1 MPQVRD
7 LMVSSVVTIGPGT
20 GVVDAAKRMIQEEK
34 GPLPI
39 VEGERPVAI
48 VTDRDIIA
56 HVVAEGRNPT
66 SMTVDDIASHEL
78 VTIGPDQDIN
88 EARRLMDEHQLDRIL
103 VVEDDRLVGIISEAD
118 IRSDEGPLS
127 SLTGGTTTTRQA
139 AQTVQ
144 EGAEAAG
151 QTVEGGVRSTGQTV
165 GGLLGAATGAVTDV
179 TAGAVGAAAEGTE
192 RAVEAVAFPIE
203 GYDEMN
209 VDEISARLNDLS
221 VEELQLVR
229 DYEELNK
236 KRESLLERMDRKIR
250 SA

>member
-7 LMVSSVVTIGPGT
+7 RMVSTVVTIEPGT

-56 HVVAEGRNPT
+56 HVVAEGRDPK
-66 SMTVDDIASHEL
+66 SMTVDNIASEEL
-78 VTIGPDQDIN
+78 VTIGPEKDIN
-88 EARRLMDEHQLDRIL
+88 EARRLMDEHELDRIL

-118 IRSDEGPLS
+118 IRSDEGPLRGV
-127 SLTGGTTTTRQA
+127 TGGTTRQA
-139 AQTVQ
+139 AQTAQ
-144 EGAEAAG
+144 EGVTA
-151 QTVEGGVRSTGQTV
+151 TGQTV

-179 TAGAVGAAAEGTE
+179 TSGAMGAAAEGSE

-209 VDEISARLNDLS
+209 VDEISTRLNDLS

-236 KRESLLERMDRKIR
+236 RRESLLERMDRKIR